1 MALKFSTWATSTSGG
16 FLRSAVSQV
25 TDWSY
30 EYNLA
35 LTQAAEAAGFFGILF
50 PTRYS
55 APHIQQTQADGQLD
69 PLTLAAAV
77 AVQTHSIKLITAVL
91 PGFVPPAT
99 MAKIGATLDH
109 ISQGRWHINLVSGW
123 FKQEQENLS
132 IPWVDHEQ
140 RYKRSEEYLQVLQ
153 GLWQQQNFSLKGEHY
168 HIKNSTMR
176 PVPRQ
181 SPYPA
186 IFQGGNSAEAQE
198 MAGKYSDW
206 YFINGAPTE
215 RIKQQIAAVNSIAGP
230 LGRTV
235 KFSVNAFVIARETEE
250 QALAEYN
257 EIIAAA
263 DESAIA
269 QFREKASEAKGMWQ
283 SDAHIDSFVANN
295 EGLRTGLIGS
305 YQQVAQ
311 RLKEIEQS
319 GIGMVLLSFRFPL
332 EEIKDFQ
339 TNVMSILESHSP
351 D

>member
-16 FLRSAVSQV
+16 FLRSGVEQV

-35 LTQAAEAAGFFGILF
+35 LTRAAEAAGFFGVLF

-55 APHIQQTQADGQLD
+55 APHTQQNQADGQLD

-77 AVQTHSIKLITAVL
+77 AVQTHSIRLITAVL

-109 ISQGRWHINLVSGW
+109 ISRGRWHINLVSGW

-132 IPWVDHEQ
+132 VPWVDHEQ

-153 GLWQQQNFSLKGEHY
+153 GLWQQENFSLAGQHY
-168 HIKNSTMR
+168 SIKNSTMR
-176 PVPRQ
+176 PSPSQ
-181 SPYPA
+181 KPYPA
-186 IFQGGNSAEAQE
+186 IFQGGNSGDAQE

-206 YFINGAPTE
+206 YFINGAPVE
-215 RIKQQIAAVNSIAGP
+215 RLQQQIDAVNKVAHP
-230 LGRTV
+230 LGRIV

-250 QALAEYN
+250 QARAEYE

-283 SDAHIDSFVANN
+283 SDASIDSFVANN

-305 YQQVAQ
+305 YQQVAS
-311 RLKEIEQS
+311 RLRDIERA
-319 GIGMVLLSFRFPL
+319 GIDMVLLSFRFPL

-339 TNVMSILESHSP
+339 NNVISILDSTP
-351 D
+351 